1 MLPLSLHV
9 RMVRLSFFN
18 GFLRAINL
26 RSCLTI
32 LSNLNSV
39 GGTLRIHTLFV
50 KRRARSSRCCGL
62 SLKIKVTAEI
72 LDLFFFLSRRA
83 MVILKVWYVCQII
96 CIAGDVQRQNKLWAR
111 HLIASGS
118 FIRMSVVNDTLPP
131 DFSVK
136 FLWLGWKSPDFFPEN
151 Y

>member
-1 MLPLSLHV
+1 MCEWLDFL
-9 RMVRLSFFN
+9 FFYGFY
-18 GFLRAINL
+18 GFLRTINL
-26 RSCLTI
+26 RSRLTI

-39 GGTLRIHTLFV
+39 GHWRTHPLFI
-50 KRRARSSRCCGL
+50 KRRARSCRCCGL
-62 SLKIKVTAEI
+62 AFTQPKNVKV
-72 LDLFFFLSRRA
+72 FFFLSRRGI
-83 MVILKVWYVCQII
+83 VILKVWYVCQII

-118 FIRMSVVNDTLPP
+118 FIRVSILNDTLTP

-136 FLWLGWKSPDFFPEN
+136 FLWLQWKSPHFFPEN